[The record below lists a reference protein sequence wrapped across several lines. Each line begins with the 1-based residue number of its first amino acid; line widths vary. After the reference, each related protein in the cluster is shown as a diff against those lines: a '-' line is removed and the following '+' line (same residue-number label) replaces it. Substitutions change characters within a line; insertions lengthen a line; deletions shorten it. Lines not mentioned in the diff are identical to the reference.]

1 MNSGRRVDACTQQ
14 RNNQMT
20 NGLGTP
26 VHTRDGREIGAIDRL
41 IVDPSGQQVK
51 TAVIRKGL
59 LLHRDVEVPLALLR
73 CSRRGNLDLNL
84 SAGEVDKLPLFRE
97 PLDPRQQTGYIAGAP
112 YQGHDSGWLTTKS
125 LVAPS
130 RTPAH
135 RAADHYAGRP
145 PPLNATR
152 GAFLNTDQTG
162 TTVRRGSIV
171 TGRDGKSVG
180 TVRDAQFDPESGRLI
195 ALIIRTGS
203 LIPKDWELT
212 ARLIAGLRNGV
223 VYLKVDACQ
232 LMT

>member
-1 MNSGRRVDACTQQ
+1 
-14 RNNQMT
+14 MT

-26 VHTRDGREIGAIDRL
+26 VHTRDGQEIGAIDRL

-73 CSRRGNLDLNL
+73 CARVGHLDLTL
-84 SAGEVDKLPLFRE
+84 SAHEVGKLPLFRE
-97 PLDPRQQTGYIAGAP
+97 PMDPRQQAGFA
-112 YQGHDSGWLTTKS
+112 SGAFQSDDPEWPGTES
-125 LVAPS
+125 LVAPTRS
-130 RTPAH
+130 SVYRGAG
-135 RAADHYAGRP
+135 HYAGRP
-145 PPLNATR
+145 PPLRAS
-152 GAFLNTDQTG
+152 GGVSLNIDRAG
-162 TTVRRGSIV
+162 TTLRRGSIV

-180 TVRDAQFDPESGRLI
+180 TVRDAQFDPESGRLV

-212 ARLIAGLRNGV
+212 ARLIAGLRHGV